1 MLSSLQRGAH
11 DPAHRIAADGTRL
24 ARQSD
29 DDRPGDLP
37 DHPARAGRAVR
48 AQAWGPGA
56 AELLGRPTPA
66 AGGRRRTRRPSTPS
80 HPVLVRAVRELP
92 GYRVPRTGRV
102 VEALVPAV
110 LEQRVIGLDAF
121 DAWRRLVTWHGDPAP
136 GPAPAGMRVPP
147 DAARWREIPT
157 WDWHRAGVDPG
168 RQRAVRSAL
177 TLADGLERAAERG
190 DRAAVYR
197 ALLDVPG
204 IGRWTAAEVGSRA
217 LGDADALPIGD
228 YHLPA
233 LAGIALGDG
242 QKLPEARGRGI
253 LRTVAAAPVPG
264 GPAARTRPVRPHSP
278 ARAPAHPPGPP
289 RSLTGSPGSVPAL
302 GPNHCCADHQR
313 RAEQGEHHPYRDQ
326 PGHRCSG
333 VGQRRPGRGRNDL
346 RPARVARGAQFAG
359 SGVAGRASPSSC
371 CRS

>member
-1 MLSSLQRGAH
+1 VSARLVLSSLQRGAH
-11 DPAHRIAADGTRL
+11 DPAQRIASDGTVW
-24 ARQSD
+24 
-29 DDRPGDLP
+29 
-37 DHPARAGRAVR
+37 RASRMATGPVTYRITQLGSSAVR

-56 AELLGRPTPA
+56 AELLDGLPRLLGVDDAPEAFAPN
-66 AGGRRRTRRPSTPS
+66 

-177 TLADGLERAAERG
+177 SLADGLERAAARG

-197 ALLDVPG
+197 ALLAVPG

-242 QKLPEARGRGI
+242 RKLPEAE
-253 LRTVAAAPVPG
+253 VEEFFEPW
-264 GPAARTRPVRPHSP
+264 RPH
-278 ARAPAHPPGPP
+278 RFRVVRLLELAPSVRIPRRGPRLTRQDH
-289 RSLTGSPGSVPAL
+289 RS
-302 GPNHCCADHQR
+302 H
-313 RAEQGEHHPYRDQ
+313 
-326 PGHRCSG
+326 
-333 VGQRRPGRGRNDL
+333 
-346 RPARVARGAQFAG
+346 
-359 SGVAGRASPSSC
+359 
-371 CRS
+371 